1 MARRP
6 PNNDDM
12 ARGPRPPA
20 PTPLRR
26 VSFAQAAPAHGRA
39 AEVEKQAAAAFDRFE
54 QPEIAERHR
63 AASRRQPEVAEAD
76 GDEAA
81 CWPELFARYVGGAGG
96 ARSCP

>member
-26 VSFAQAAPAHGRA
+26 VSYSQAAAAHGRA
-39 AEVEKQAAAAFDRFE
+39 AEVEKQAAAAFDRLG
-54 QPEIAERHR
+54 QPEMAERHR
-63 AASRRQPEVAEAD
+63 AASRRQTELAEAD
-76 GDEAA
+76 SDE
-81 CWPELFARYVGGAGG
+81 G
-96 ARSCP
+96 ARWS

>member
-26 VSFAQAAPAHGRA
+26 VSFSRAAAAHGRA
-39 AEVEKQAAAAFDRFE
+39 AEVEKQAAAAFDRLG
-54 QPEIAERHR
+54 QPEMVERHR
-63 AASRRQPEVAEAD
+63 AASRRQTEVAEAE

-81 CWPELFARYVGGAGG
+81 RWP
-96 ARSCP
+96 